1 MNLLNDI
8 ISISVITP
16 EVKLRTFLICRFV
29 SKENTRKHMLIKRL
43 MDFSM
48 YNTLTAPS
56 NVWETNENKIKI
68 KVLSNIFLVIIVLF
82 SGPRQ
87 YEFD

>member
-1 MNLLNDI
+1 MDLLNDI

-16 EVKLRTFLICRFV
+16 EVKLRTFLICWFV

-48 YNTLTAPS
+48 YNPLTAPS
-56 NVWETNENKIKI
+56 NVWETNENKIKN
-68 KVLSNIFLVIIVLF
+68 KSVV
-82 SGPRQ
+82 
-87 YEFD
+87 